1 MAGYW
6 DVTFQFSYFDIQL
19 GNPDW
24 ELMRILDFGGSIGNI
39 LPMSQ
44 GRIHPENYW
53 CMDVNA
59 AAVLEGQRLHP
70 SAHFLHHNHY
80 NFSFDPKGIPELPIQ
95 DPGQRFDL
103 IVAHSVFTHTSPSE
117 LVGTVNELLGLLAP
131 GGRLAFTFIEAEY
144 NAAKT
149 NPGYRDITN
158 LELRL
163 RQLNGRPRPNLQ
175 AEYFRIDPEWS
186 ILLNEDDFYFENEAL
201 RSYNPKDKDTY
212 FSFFKP
218 GYVQSLFPEAKIL
231 LPPARVYA
239 PDYIAEQQHVCIVR
253 KG

>member
-19 GNPDW
+19 ESPNW
-24 ELMRILDFGGSIGNI
+24 ESMRVLDFGGSIGNI

-44 GRIHPENYW
+44 GRIQPENYW

-59 AAVLEGQRLHP
+59 AAIQEGQRLHP
-70 SAHFLHHNHY
+70 KAHFVHHNRY
-80 NFSFDPKGIPELPIQ
+80 NFSFNPLGIPDLSIQ
-95 DPGQRFDL
+95 DPGYRFDL
-103 IVAHSVFTHTSPSE
+103 IVAHSVFTHCSPSE
-117 LVGTVNELLGLLAP
+117 MVETVNELRGLLAP

-144 NAAKT
+144 NAART

-163 RQLNGRPRPNLQ
+163 RQLNGKPRPHLQ
-175 AEYFRIDPEWS
+175 AEYFRIDPKWS
-186 ILLNEDDFYFENEAL
+186 ILLNEDDFYFETEEL
-201 RSYNPKDKDTY
+201 QSYNLQDKDTY

-218 GYVQSLFPEAKIL
+218 GFVQSLFPQSRIIP
-231 LPPARVYA
+231 PPARVYA
-239 PDYIAEQQHVCIVR
+239 PDYIAEQQHVCIVE